1 MVIEMKVLVIP
12 DVHLKPWMFE
22 RASELMKE
30 GKAER
35 AVCLM
40 DIPDDWRQQFNL
52 DLYINTFDAAIA
64 FAREHPDTLW
74 CYGNHD
80 ICYPWNQRETGYSK
94 IAPWTV
100 CEKLRVLREALPDER
115 QLAFLHRIDNV
126 LFCHGGLADEF
137 VRQYVPEELQDDI
150 DGVIETINGFGLG
163 EMWQDLSPIW
173 YRPQYYKG
181 KMYKSEEL
189 LQVVGHT
196 PVESITKKGNL
207 ISCDVFSNFQDG
219 KPIGTQEFLLLDTV
233 SRGFGGV
240 K

>member
-1 MVIEMKVLVIP
+1 
-12 DVHLKPWMFE
+12 
-22 RASELMKE
+22 
-30 GKAER
+30 
-35 AVCLM
+35 M

-64 FAREHPDTLW
+64 FAKEYPYTFW

-80 ICYPWNQRETGYSK
+80 ICYQWNQRETGYSK

-100 CEKLRVLREALPDER
+100 CEKLRVLREVLQDEQ

-126 LFCHGGLADEF
+126 IFCHGGLADEY
-137 VRQYVPEELQDDI
+137 VREYLPAKFYNDI
-150 DGVIETINGFGLG
+150 DVVIENINGFGPG
-163 EMWQDLSPIW
+163 ELRNDLSPIW

-181 KMYKSEEL
+181 MMYKPRKL

-207 ISCDVFSNFQDG
+207 ISYDVFSTNRDG

-233 SRGFGGV
+233 SREFRGA